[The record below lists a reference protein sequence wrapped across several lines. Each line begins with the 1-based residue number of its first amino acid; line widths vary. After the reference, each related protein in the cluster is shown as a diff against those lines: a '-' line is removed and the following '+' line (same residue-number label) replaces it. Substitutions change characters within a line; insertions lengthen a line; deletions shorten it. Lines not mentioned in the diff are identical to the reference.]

1 MSLPRRVSKR
11 KTKGQNKYL
20 DTLLQEENDSFSL
33 LMSNNDNDN
42 NIKINR
48 EYTVYCSVCNT
59 TDDNYD
65 ELNDPFGDMIQCDK
79 CDTWQHINCILQNQN
94 EPIDKFFSDE
104 GKYICNQCDPA
115 RYPHLIPLVTVQT
128 HTTEF
133 NQDLDLDH
141 SFDLTNDND
150 NDTNYTM
157 AQDNGNDND
166 LDIIDEIYESDD
178 NKPKNQR
185 KRRINNS
192 NNNNNNNNSNKPTSK
207 SKKSKQSTQNPS
219 TNESKPD
226 PKVNRIRDNA
236 SKMFIDLFTKF
247 IIPETINHNKYVLP
261 SDKTIDDIAQ
271 DMGKSLENYLFEF
284 VNEGKPFMINP
295 KIYSEKVR
303 MIYSNVKDVKNLQL
317 KYHIMSGHLTLPEL
331 VKLDSAQLINP
342 DLQSFKKSIESKI
355 MDQVVFET
363 PGEKPLY
370 VKTHKCEELI
380 ERDNDDANNND
391 ESNRDSRNSINMES
405 DFFMKDNIM
414 TTHKD
419 DVEIEHN
426 TVPAIV
432 SPLTSRES
440 SIEPTKENT
449 KIDPPKPLMFTQRV
463 NIKIPDILSKPISL
477 INNALY
483 LCCSNKQL
491 RHPYK
496 ECLFDGNLRV
506 EGKLTTLKAYKYL
519 NEIKSS
525 RNILAYY
532 LKDYSIDHY
541 NAIVDWMLLNDKVL
555 GIRCTKTYVKNIYL
569 IGSDSG
575 EYPSI
580 INDLFPELEFPE
592 SIKYS
597 EPKLFL
603 LVVIKPEL
611 IH

>member
-20 DTLLQEENDSFSL
+20 ETLLQEENDSFSL

-59 TDDNYD
+59 NDDNYD
-65 ELNDPFGDMIQCDK
+65 EATDPFGDMIQCDK
-79 CDTWQHINCILQNQN
+79 CDTWQHINCILQHQN

-104 GKYICNQCDPA
+104 GKYICNQCDPS
-115 RYPHLIPLVTVQT
+115 RYPHLASLKHIQT
-128 HTTEF
+128 QNTDF
-133 NQDLDLDH
+133 NQD
-141 SFDLTNDND
+141 FDFDSTNDT
-150 NDTNYTM
+150 DTNYII
-157 AQDNGNDND
+157 AQENDNAND

-185 KRRINNS
+185 KRR
-192 NNNNNNNNSNKPTSK
+192 NNNNNNKAISK
-207 SKKSKQSTQNPS
+207 SKNSKQSIQNLATDQVRP
-219 TNESKPD
+219 N

-236 SKMFIDLFTKF
+236 SKMFIDLFSKF
-247 IIPETINHNKYVLP
+247 IIPETINHNEYVLP
-261 SDKTIDDIAQ
+261 LDKTIDDIAQ
-271 DMGKSLENYLFEF
+271 DMGKSLETYLFDF
-284 VNEGKPFMINP
+284 VNEGKPIMINP

-317 KYHIMSGHLTLPEL
+317 KYHIMNGQLTLPEL

-342 DLQSFKKSIESKI
+342 DLQSFKKSIDSKI

-363 PGEKPLY
+363 PSEKPLY
-370 VKTHKCEELI
+370 VKTHKGEELI
-380 ERDNDDANNND
+380 ERDGDANNND
-391 ESNRDSRNSINMES
+391 ESNGANRNSINMES
-405 DFFMKDNIM
+405 DFFVKDNIM

-419 DVEIEHN
+419 DIEVDHN
-426 TVPAIV
+426 TISAIT

-440 SIEPTKENT
+440 SIEPAKDNT
-449 KIDPPKPLMFTQRV
+449 KGDILKPHTFTQRV

-483 LCCSNKQL
+483 LCCSNKQS

-541 NAIVDWMLLNDKVL
+541 NEVVDWMLLNDKVL
-555 GIRCTKTYVKNIYL
+555 GIRCSKVYVKNIYL
-569 IGSDSG
+569 IASDSG
-575 EYPSI
+575 EYPPI
-580 INDLFPELEFPE
+580 INDLFPELEFSE

>member
-20 DTLLQEENDSFSL
+20 ETLLQEENDSFSL

-59 TDDNYD
+59 NDDNYD
-65 ELNDPFGDMIQCDK
+65 EATDPFGDMIQCDK
-79 CDTWQHINCILQNQN
+79 CDTWQHINCILRHQN
-94 EPIDKFFSDE
+94 EPINKFFSDE
-104 GKYICNQCDPA
+104 GKYICNQCDPS
-115 RYPHLIPLVTVQT
+115 RYPHLASLKHTQT
-128 HTTEF
+128 HDTDF
-133 NQDLDLDH
+133 KQD
-141 SFDLTNDND
+141 FDFDSTNDT
-150 NDTNYTM
+150 DTNYII
-157 AQDNGNDND
+157 AQENDNSND

-185 KRRINNS
+185 KRR
-192 NNNNNNNNSNKPTSK
+192 NNNNNNKPISK
-207 SKKSKQSTQNPS
+207 SKKSKQSTQNLATDQVRP
-219 TNESKPD
+219 N

-236 SKMFIDLFTKF
+236 SKMFIDLFSKF
-247 IIPETINHNKYVLP
+247 IIPETINHNEYVLP
-261 SDKTIDDIAQ
+261 LDKTIDDIAQ
-271 DMGKSLENYLFEF
+271 DMGKSLETYLFDF
-284 VNEGKPFMINP
+284 VNEGKPIMINP

-317 KYHIMSGHLTLPEL
+317 KYHIMNGQLTLPEL

-342 DLQSFKKSIESKI
+342 DLQSFKKSIDSKI

-363 PGEKPLY
+363 PAEKPLY
-370 VKTHKCEELI
+370 VKTHKGEELI
-380 ERDNDDANNND
+380 ERDGDANNND
-391 ESNRDSRNSINMES
+391 ESNGANRNSINMES
-405 DFFMKDNIM
+405 DFFVKDNIM

-419 DVEIEHN
+419 DIEVDHN
-426 TVPAIV
+426 TISAIT

-440 SIEPTKENT
+440 SIDPAKDNT
-449 KIDPPKPLMFTQRV
+449 KVDILKPHTFTQRV

-483 LCCSNKQL
+483 LCCSNKQS

-541 NAIVDWMLLNDKVL
+541 NEVVDWMLLNDKVL
-555 GIRCTKTYVKNIYL
+555 GIRCSKVYVKNIYL
-569 IGSDSG
+569 IASDSG
-575 EYPSI
+575 EYPPI
-580 INDLFPELEFPE
+580 INDLFPELEFSE